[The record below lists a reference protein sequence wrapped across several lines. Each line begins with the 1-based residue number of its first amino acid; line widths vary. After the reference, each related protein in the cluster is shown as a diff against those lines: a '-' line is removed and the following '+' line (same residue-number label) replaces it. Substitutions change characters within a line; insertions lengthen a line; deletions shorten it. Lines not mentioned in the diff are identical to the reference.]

1 MHRTPRDKELY
12 PRSASMIVFAGESIF
27 PSIWTRARD
36 SLLTIV
42 FFNPY
47 ICILF
52 IAKIIQ
58 CMEMELIGTSL
69 SIERGSYPERISYVF
84 LKNQYQG
91 EGQKNPSE
99 VLIQK

>member
-1 MHRTPRDKELY
+1 
-12 PRSASMIVFAGESIF
+12 
-27 PSIWTRARD
+27 
-36 SLLTIV
+36 
-42 FFNPY
+42 
-47 ICILF
+47 
-52 IAKIIQ
+52 
-58 CMEMELIGTSL
+58 MEMELIGTSL